1 MVNTTGMQG
10 ESQQDWTLDSL
21 SDSIRQLHDN
31 LSARAKHAV
40 NVALTLRNW
49 LIGFY
54 IAEYQMNGAD
64 RAKYGEQLIPLL
76 AKRLADLPNCHKRQ
90 LYDYLLFYRTWPTI
104 LPTVSAL
111 LNDGGHSCSS
121 EQKMPTVSALLSS
134 VKDNVITRL
143 SYSMF
148 KELMYVEDI
157 TAQNFY
163 ETECIRGCWSVRE
176 LKRQIGSLY
185 YERTAL
191 SKF

>member
-64 RAKYGEQLIPLL
+64 RAKYGD
-76 AKRLADLPNCHKRQ
+76 KV
-90 LYDYLLFYRTWPTI
+90 
-104 LPTVSAL
+104 VSVL
-111 LNDGGHSCSS
+111 
-121 EQKMPTVSALLSS
+121 S
-134 VKDNVITRL
+134 VKL
-143 SYSMF
+143 
-148 KELMYVEDI
+148 
-157 TAQNFY
+157 
-163 ETECIRGCWSVRE
+163 
-176 LKRQIGSLY
+176 
-185 YERTAL
+185 
-191 SKF
+191 